1 MCGWQESVTRWLQD
15 EEKNRRAI
23 RKVRAFFSN
32 HQFLR
37 AAQLMGPT
45 LIALTFSGVT
55 HAQGPM
61 DFSGNKRSWK
71 LSKRSLFMLALL
83 SASAAFIFAGIR
95 MLSGRSQDAIPE
107 LFDALFGADVLGC

>member
-1 MCGWQESVTRWLQD
+1 ML
-15 EEKNRRAI
+15 
-23 RKVRAFFSN
+23 
-32 HQFLR
+32 
-37 AAQLMGPT
+37 
-45 LIALTFSGVT
+45 
-55 HAQGPM
+55 
-61 DFSGNKRSWK
+61 WK